1 MGAYSGEE
9 EDHDD
14 EQNSLSYPH
23 ISMMLGTMTM
33 PIYYTKT

>member
-1 MGAYSGEE
+1 MGVYSGE

-23 ISMMLGTMTM
+23 ISMMLGTM